1 MNVKIYAV
9 PGAIASELN
18 LTDYRQ
24 TNGKGKYLLSQRDL
38 RCYGIEKALE
48 EGAVELTADE
58 AKIMFNL

>member
-1 MNVKIYAV
+1 MYAV

-24 TNGKGKYLLSQRDL
+24 TDGKGKYLLSQRDL

>member
-1 MNVKIYAV
+1 MNVKMYAV

-24 TNGKGKYLLSQRDL
+24 TDGKGNYLLSQRDL

-48 EGAVELTADE
+48 EGAVELTADK

>member
-1 MNVKIYAV
+1 MYAV

-24 TNGKGKYLLSQRDL
+24 TDGKGKYLLSQRDL

-48 EGAVELTADE
+48 EGAVELTADK

>member
-1 MNVKIYAV
+1 MYAV

-18 LTDYRQ
+18 LADYRQ
-24 TNGKGKYLLSQRDL
+24 TDGKGKYLLSQRDL

-48 EGAVELTADE
+48 EGAVELTADK

>member
-1 MNVKIYAV
+1 MYAV

-18 LTDYRQ
+18 LKDYRQ
-24 TNGKGKYLLSQRDL
+24 TDGKGNYLLSQRDL

>member
-1 MNVKIYAV
+1 MNIKMYAV

-24 TNGKGKYLLSQRDL
+24 TDGKGNYLLSQRDL

-48 EGAVELTADE
+48 EGAVELTADK

>member
-1 MNVKIYAV
+1 MYAV
-9 PGAIASELN
+9 PVAIASELN

-24 TNGKGKYLLSQRDL
+24 TDGKGNYLLSQRDL

-48 EGAVELTADE
+48 EGAVELTADK